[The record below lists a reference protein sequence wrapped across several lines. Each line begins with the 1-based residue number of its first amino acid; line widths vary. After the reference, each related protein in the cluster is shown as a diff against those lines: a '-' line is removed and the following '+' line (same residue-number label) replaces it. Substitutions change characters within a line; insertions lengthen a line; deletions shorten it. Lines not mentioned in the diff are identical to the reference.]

1 MLDFINKEKQFINL
15 FFLIKIIYKMMFFKN
30 LIIFLFNLK
39 KIIKIIQNILI
50 NITNSL
56 FSYFILKIQIK
67 QKNNNFYFKNKYL
80 IKKNFKFK
88 IQ

>member
-50 NITNSL
+50 NITNNL

-67 QKNNNFYFKNKYL
+67 QKNNNLYFKNKYL
-80 IKKNFKFK
+80 IKKNLKFK
-88 IQ
+88 I